1 MQHSTAPPFG
11 KRYLHNLYRW
21 ATWIWFLGIAYE
33 FGKELAVTL
42 HRADPV
48 MTMLPFAT
56 GVIGY
61 TLFAIPLGAIAAL
74 IVTCIPL
81 RIYPTTL
88 PSGILRVMVLGLI
101 LGSLVGAF
109 TVSLITKA

>member
-1 MQHSTAPPFG
+1 MQHATTPAFS

-33 FGKELAVTL
+33 VGKELAVTL
-42 HRADPV
+42 HRADLV
-48 MTMLPFAT
+48 MSMLPFAT

-74 IVTCIPL
+74 IATCIPL

-88 PSGILRVMVLGLI
+88 PIGILRVTLLGLI
-101 LGSLVGAF
+101 LGALAGAF
-109 TVSLITKA
+109 TVSLITNA